1 MPLTRPRLPHFDHPS
16 AVQHVVFR
24 LADALPA
31 GALAELH
38 RTSPAERIAAAEGI
52 LDAGMGSRALADPTA
67 AQIVADA
74 LTHFDGRRYRLEA
87 WCVMPTHVHVVLAQ
101 VEGWP
106 LPGVVKGWKS
116 FTAKAINKA
125 VDRKGRFW
133 AKDYFDRFMRDGD
146 QFDATVAYVEANP
159 VKAGLCTNP
168 SDWRWSSAS
177 GR

>member
-1 MPLTRPRLPHFDHPS
+1 MPLTRLRLPHFDHPC
-16 AVQHVVFR
+16 AIQHVVCR

-38 RTSPAERIAAAEGI
+38 RNSPAERIGAAEATF
-52 LDAGMGSRALADPTA
+52 DAGMGSRALADPA
-67 AQIVADA
+67 AAEIVACA
-74 LTHFDGRRYRLEA
+74 LIHFDGLRYRLQA

-125 VDRKGRFW
+125 LDQEGRFW
-133 AKDYFDRFMRDGD
+133 AKDYFDRFMRTGD
-146 QFDATVAYVEANP
+146 QFEAALAYVEANP
-159 VKAGLCTNP
+159 VKAGLCTKP
-168 SDWRWSSAS
+168 GDWRWSSAA

>member
-1 MPLTRPRLPHFDHPS
+1 MPLTRPRLPHFDHPC

-31 GALAELH
+31 GALAELR
-38 RTSPAERIAAAEGI
+38 RTAPVQRIDMAEAV
-52 LDAGMGSRALADPTA
+52 LDAGVGSRAMADPTV
-67 AQIVADA
+67 AQAVAGA
-74 LTHFDGRRYRLEA
+74 LTHFDGQRYRLEA

-116 FTAKAINKA
+116 FTARTINKA
-125 VDRKGRFW
+125 LDREGRFW
-133 AKDYFDRFMRDGD
+133 AKDYFDRFMRDGA
-146 QFDATVAYVEANP
+146 QFEATLAYVEANP
-159 VKAGLCTNP
+159 VKAGLCKNP